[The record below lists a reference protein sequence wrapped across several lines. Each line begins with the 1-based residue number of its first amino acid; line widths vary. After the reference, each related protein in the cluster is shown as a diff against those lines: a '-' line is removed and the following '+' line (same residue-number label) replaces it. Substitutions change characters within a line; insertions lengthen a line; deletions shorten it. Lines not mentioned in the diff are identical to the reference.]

1 MVFAILI
8 FYGFTTIAF
17 FKFRSEKIGNND
29 GYKLPYFPF
38 LPSLYL
44 LGILVLVAL
53 RAFYEPWKSMQD
65 LLFVLSG
72 IPVYFIFFKK

>member
-8 FYGFTTIAF
+8 FYGFTTVAF
-17 FKFRSEKIGNND
+17 FKFRNKNIGNND
-29 GYKLPYFPF
+29 GYRLPYFPL

-44 LGILVLVAL
+44 LGIIVLVVL
-53 RAFYEPWKSMQD
+53 RAFYEPWKSIQD
-65 LLFVLSG
+65 LLFVFSG